1 MYYYTGMV
9 AIIGISCE
17 EIYDI
22 LNYNNLGG
30 IEIANYNTS
39 KQIVISGMKEDL
51 MLAEKNQRNR
61 SIF

>member
-1 MYYYTGMV
+1 MV